1 MAHPSPAA
9 AHSAPRWGKPRAVTD
24 QDEDFGSMLAAFEG
38 SQPKGK
44 ARRPKVGDVVS
55 GRVVSIGKDALFID
69 LGGKAEGQLDRNQVT
84 DADDKL
90 KLGIGDTVEARVV
103 SDAGGVLEL
112 RIKIARGPEAKAE
125 LVQAFELGL
134 PVDGTVK
141 EVIKGGLAVDVAGV
155 RGFCPASQVDA
166 RFVEDLT
173 PFVGQRLT
181 FKITRYEPSPRGG
194 NLVLNRRALVEEEQ
208 AKAAAVVR
216 ATLVPGLVV
225 RGKVVGF
232 KPFGAFVDIGGLEG
246 LLHVSELGHSRVA
259 RPEDVLTLG
268 QEVDVVVLKIEP
280 PEPRADGKKAHER
293 ISLSLKGMTADP
305 WTTTAQTLREGAI
318 VSGKVTRL
326 ADFGAFVEVAPG
338 IEGLIHVSAM
348 NTGKHVGHPREVL
361 SVGQQVDAT
370 VIVVDTERRRLSLSL
385 GAGDG
390 STPEDVAQ
398 AKAAQAQAS
407 GAKMGTLGD
416 LLAKAKAKNKK

>member
-1 MAHPSPAA
+1 M
-9 AHSAPRWGKPRAVTD
+9 
-24 QDEDFGSMLAAFEG
+24 FAAFEG
-38 SQPKGK
+38 AKPKGSHK
-44 ARRPKVGDVVS
+44 RPKVGDSVT
-55 GRVVSIGKDALFID
+55 GRVVSIGKDAVFID

-84 DADDKL
+84 DSEDKL
-90 KLGIGDTVEARVV
+90 KVAIGDTVEARVV
-103 SDAGGVLEL
+103 SDAGGLLEL

-134 PVDGTVK
+134 PVEGTVK

-181 FKITRYEPSPRGG
+181 FKITRYEASPRGG

-208 AKAAAVVR
+208 AKIAAVLR
-216 ATLVPGLVV
+216 AKLVPGLVV
-225 RGKVVGF
+225 AGKVVGF
-232 KPFGAFVDIGGLEG
+232 KPFGAFIDIGGMEG

-268 QEVDVVVLKIEP
+268 QDVEVVVLKIEP
-280 PEPRADGKKAHER
+280 PEVRTDGKRANER
-293 ISLSLKGMTADP
+293 ISLSLKSMLADP
-305 WTTTAQTLREGAI
+305 WTTTAATLREGSI

-326 ADFGAFVEVAPG
+326 VDFGAFVEVAPG
-338 IEGLIHVSAM
+338 VEGLIHVSAM

-361 SVGQQVDAT
+361 TVGQQVDAQ
-370 VIVVDTERRRLSLSL
+370 VLVADHERRRLSLSL

-390 STPEDVAQ
+390 STPEDVAEAKRVQ
-398 AKAAQAQAS
+398 AVS
-407 GAKMGTLGD
+407 TGARMGTLGD
-416 LLAKAKAKNKK
+416 LLAKAANKKK